1 MSAAAGL
8 RNSNLARLAGEEFDV
23 LIVGAGIN
31 GAVSAAALAT
41 QGARVAL
48 VDRGDFAGFTSSQS
62 SNLAWGGIKYL
73 ENYEFPL
80 VRDLCMSRNE
90 LLRSYPS
97 SVREIRFLTN
107 VAEGFRHRPWQ
118 MLLGSWLYWLMG
130 NGFTRTP
137 RMLSREQV
145 AREEPVVRARGLA
158 GSIEYSD
165 AYLYDNDSRFVFK
178 FVRSALD
185 RGAAA
190 ANYVESLGS
199 ERRDGMWHTQLRDV
213 TTQRTFTLRS
223 QVLVNAAGA
232 FADEHNAL
240 SGQRTGHRHVYSK
253 GVHLLV
259 ERITPNARV
268 LAFFADDGRLF
279 FAIPMGAKTCL
290 GTTDTRVDD
299 PHARV
304 TDADRDFV
312 LDNINAR
319 LSLERP
325 ITRADIIAERC
336 GVRPLAVKADA
347 ARDAGHG
354 KSDSDDFLQLSRRH
368 AIDVN
373 MSERHLSIFGGKLTD
388 CINVGEEV
396 CEQVQRLGVQLPH
409 SGHRWYGEPE
419 GSVREEFFHRAK
431 LMRLDEMTAA
441 HCSEPLSTRLWRRYG
456 MRALALLERIRQD
469 REQAQV
475 MIEGTEYIRA
485 EIEHTARDEM
495 VVTLADFLR
504 RRSKIA
510 LVMRPAE
517 IREADGVMQA
527 CEVLFGENAQA
538 QFDDYF
544 ASTAV

>member
-213 TTQRTFTLRS
+213 TTEPSPMNTMPCPGSVPGIGTS
-223 QVLVNAAGA
+223 
-232 FADEHNAL
+232 
-240 SGQRTGHRHVYSK
+240 
-253 GVHLLV
+253 
-259 ERITPNARV
+259 TPRV
-268 LAFFADDGRLF
+268 S
-279 FAIPMGAKTCL
+279 TCWWN
-290 GTTDTRVDD
+290 G
-299 PHARV
+299 
-304 TDADRDFV
+304 
-312 LDNINAR
+312 
-319 LSLERP
+319 
-325 ITRADIIAERC
+325 
-336 GVRPLAVKADA
+336 
-347 ARDAGHG
+347 
-354 KSDSDDFLQLSRRH
+354 SRRMREYWPFSPMMAACSSQFLWGRRPVWVPLIPVLTTRMRGSPTPI
-368 AIDVN
+368 AI
-373 MSERHLSIFGGKLTD
+373 S
-388 CINVGEEV
+388 
-396 CEQVQRLGVQLPH
+396 
-409 SGHRWYGEPE
+409 
-419 GSVREEFFHRAK
+419 
-431 LMRLDEMTAA
+431 
-441 HCSEPLSTRLWRRYG
+441 CSTTSTP
-456 MRALALLERIRQD
+456 D
-469 REQAQV
+469 
-475 MIEGTEYIRA
+475 
-485 EIEHTARDEM
+485 
-495 VVTLADFLR
+495 
-504 RRSKIA
+504 
-510 LVMRPAE
+510 
-517 IREADGVMQA
+517 
-527 CEVLFGENAQA
+527 
-538 QFDDYF
+538 
-544 ASTAV
+544 